1 MRKSK
6 QLITKLIKTQ
16 NKAQYSSDRQ
26 AAKILVLWSGNVGKV
41 KSLAGEDFLPEKKK
55 LLEKTATIKRFEYLP
70 LGIEFK
76 KQTNIAKKKKILD

>member
-41 KSLAGEDFLPEKKK
+41 KSLAGEDFLPEKK
-55 LLEKTATIKRFEYLP
+55 
-70 LGIEFK
+70 
-76 KQTNIAKKKKILD
+76 NS